1 MEQERMTGQE
11 ALARLLAGNDRYCR
25 GEARLQPVP
34 EQIEALR
41 EAQTPFAA
49 VMGCA
54 DSRVPPN
61 LVFDCSLGELFVVRT
76 AGNVLSQM
84 DLGSME
90 YAVTVLQ
97 VPLVMVLGHSGCGA
111 VASALQGG
119 PVSEA
124 LGALLAEITPAAEW
138 ARNRTSDPAEAVS
151 LAENR
156 NIWRGVRKLRGNP
169 VLRAHPET
177 LVVGAKYD
185 IRTGRVTVLPETR

>member
-11 ALARLLAGNDRYCR
+11 ALTWLLAGNDRYCR
-25 GEARLQPVP
+25 GEGRPHP
-34 EQIEALR
+34 TREQIAALS
-41 EAQTPFAA
+41 EVQTPFAA

-61 LVFDCSLGELFVVRT
+61 LVFDCSLGELFTVRT

-84 DLGSME
+84 DLGSIE
-90 YAVTVLQ
+90 YAVTALE

-111 VASALQGG
+111 VASAMQGG

-124 LGALLAEITPAAEW
+124 LGALLAEITPAVEW
-138 ARNRTSDPAEAVS
+138 ARNRTFDPAEIVS